1 MPKEIYIIRHG
12 ETEYNRLG
20 IMQGSG
26 VDTDL
31 SEVGRTQAKR
41 FFEHYRHIPFDLFIA
56 SKLKRTAQT
65 LAPFLQQNKVLA
77 HSSLPANDLEE
88 YERSEHRQIG
98 INAHTQTGV
107 PAGVPTGAKPTLE
120 AMPTLLRFAEINEM
134 SWGSHEGQQSSPE
147 KIAEYN
153 KIKEGWKNGEIDGR
167 IGGGESAREMAER
180 LSRFLQILRE
190 LPQQKILIC
199 SHGRSMCGL
208 VTLMMGEHIGEMYK
222 HSHSNT
228 GLWLAKPQGEHYRF
242 LLRDNTRH
250 LEALPQK

>member
-31 SEVGRTQAKR
+31 SDIGRAQAKR
-41 FFEHYRHIPFDLFIA
+41 FYEHYRHIHFDLFIA

-65 LAPFLQQNKVLA
+65 LAPFLEQEEEIA
-77 HSSLPANDLEE
+77 HTPYAGNHDRS
-88 YERSEHRQIG
+88 ERSEHRQIG
-98 INAHTQTGV
+98 INA
-107 PAGVPTGAKPTLE
+107 GAKPTIE
-120 AMPTLLRFAEINEM
+120 AMPPLLRFAEINEM
-134 SWGSHEGQQSSPE
+134 SWGSHEGQQSSSE

-153 KIKEGWKNGEIDGR
+153 KIKEGWKNGEIDSR

-180 LSRFLQILRE
+180 LSRFLNILRE

-208 VTLMMGEHIGEMYK
+208 VTLMMGEPIGEMYK

-228 GLWLAKPQGEHYRF
+228 GLWLATPQAEHYHF
-242 LLRDNTRH
+242 LLRDDTRH